1 MVKVGLITEG
11 KVPIDKRVPL
21 TPDQAVQLQNQFTD
35 VMVVAQ
41 SSKIRCFTDEN
52 YRLAGIDVVEDVSD
66 CDILLGVKE
75 VPLDELISDKTYFFF
90 SHTTK
95 EQPYNQ
101 KLLQSIIE
109 KRIRL
114 IDYEGLTN
122 YTGARVVAFGRYAG
136 IVGAYN
142 GIMTYGKRYDL
153 FDLRAANICHDLD
166 DLSTELLKVKL
177 PNIKIALTGRGRV
190 SKGAMEVLE
199 GMNIV
204 KVSPE
209 DFINKKF
216 DHPVYTQLISENYNI
231 PVNRGVFDSNEFHN
245 SPQKFE
251 GDFLKYANVTD
262 ILIAGAFWDPDAP
275 VLFTK
280 EDVASSDFKIK
291 VIADITCD
299 IEGSIPSTL
308 RPSTID
314 DPIYDYAPGSGKEEK
329 AFSGEEN
336 ITVMA
341 VDNLPCELPINA
353 SNDFGRQLIDNV
365 LPHLFTGD
373 KDDVINRATI
383 TKGGKLTEKYS
394 YLQDYLDGN

>member
-1 MVKVGLITEG
+1 MIKIGLIQEG
-11 KVPIDKRVPL
+11 KIPVDKRVPL
-21 TPDQAVQLQNQFTD
+21 TPNQAVELQKKFE
-35 VMVVAQ
+35 VKVVAQ
-41 SSKIRCFTDEN
+41 SSRIRCFSDED
-52 YRLAGIDVVEDVSD
+52 YTTVGIEVVEDISD

-75 VPLDELISDKTYFFF
+75 VPLNELVENKTYFFF

-101 KLLQSIIE
+101 NLLKTIID
-109 KRIRL
+109 KKIRL
-114 IDYEGLTN
+114 IDYEGLTDN
-122 YTGARVVAFGRYAG
+122 KGARVVAFGRYAG

-142 GIMTYGKRYDL
+142 GVMTYGKRFSLFNLRPAHACYDL
-153 FDLRAANICHDLD
+153 EDLKSEFA
-166 DLSTELLKVKL
+166 KVKL
-177 PNIKIALTGRGRV
+177 PPIKIILTGRGRV
-190 SKGAMEVLE
+190 SKGAEEVLK
-199 GMNIV
+199 GMGISE
-204 KVSPE
+204 VSPDVFLAE
-209 DFINKKF
+209 QF
-216 DHPVYTQLISENYNI
+216 DKPVYAQIHSDEYNKTKDGGPFEI
-231 PVNRGVFDSNEFHN
+231 KEFHSN
-245 SPQKFE
+245 PIEFE
-251 GDFLKYANVTD
+251 GDFLKYSREAD

-280 EDVASSDFKIK
+280 EDATKPAFKIK

-314 DPIYDYAPGSGKEEK
+314 DPVYDYSANEGSEQL
-329 AFSGEEN
+329 AFSNEDN

-373 KDDVINRATI
+373 KEDVIKRATI
-383 TKGGKLTEKYS
+383 TENGKLTEKYS
-394 YLQDYLDGN
+394 YLQNFLEGK